1 MTDPTSSLVQTL
13 ERKLTVLKELHAEL
27 NACREAYVTM
37 NLDKIYGHVATQ
49 QVICEKLKALLAE
62 QNADW
67 RALHPQEAIAEPSPD
82 SAELRTFLESLDPAL
97 AQRMSR
103 ALTNLA
109 IVEADI
115 RHMNHAHSVLV
126 QGTCRT
132 LHIMSN
138 AFAGMAPTYLPPK
151 SAKASGW
158 NGAQS

>member
-1 MTDPTSSLVQTL
+1 MTDPTSSLVHTL
-13 ERKLTVLKELHAEL
+13 ERKLNVLKELHSEL

-49 QVICEKLKALLAE
+49 QIICEKLKALVAE

-67 RALHPQEAIAEPSPD
+67 RALHPQEAAGELTHD
-82 SAELRTFLESLDPAL
+82 GAELRTFLESLDPAL

-138 AFAGMAPTYLPPK
+138 AYAGMAPTYLPPK

>member
-1 MTDPTSSLVQTL
+1 MTDLNNSLVQTL
-13 ERKLTVLKELHAEL
+13 ERKLNVLKELHSEL

-37 NLDKIYGHVATQ
+37 NLDKIYAHVATQ
-49 QVICEKLKALLAE
+49 QVICDKLKSLVAE

-67 RALHPQEAIAEPSPD
+67 CALHPQEGVAGPSPD
-82 SAELRTFLESLDPAL
+82 GAEIRTFLESLDPAL
-97 AQRMSR
+97 GQRMSR

-138 AFAGMAPTYLPPK
+138 AYAGMAPTYLPPK